1 MEETATI
8 QMAIPRLH
16 PPITLVAV
24 PTIQVAVVIT
34 RHRPGTTRP
43 PRGITSQHRVIT
55 ISRASINRPRAIT
68 NPGAI
73 TGLIRIRAGTVII
86 EVAGIMTTKGTK
98 VTGTMAAEE
107 AGIMTIEGV
116 DAITTGA
123 AITWAEA
130 ATGNRSNKSG
140 ASSAAFFMP
149 GFQYSDKSAN
159 GCRPSQTL

>member
-1 MEETATI
+1 
-8 QMAIPRLH
+8 
-16 PPITLVAV
+16 
-24 PTIQVAVVIT
+24 
-34 RHRPGTTRP
+34 
-43 PRGITSQHRVIT
+43 
-55 ISRASINRPRAIT
+55 
-68 NPGAI
+68 
-73 TGLIRIRAGTVII
+73 
-86 EVAGIMTTKGTK
+86 
-98 VTGTMAAEE
+98 
-107 AGIMTIEGV
+107 MTIEGV